1 MKNIL
6 IAVLAVLVV
15 VAGVGGFFGGMKF
28 QEKRTPTRQ
37 AGQNGFQGRFGQSQN
52 GQGSNIKSV
61 RGQIISADDK
71 SITVKAQDGSTTI
84 VILSD
89 SAGITQSTTAAKS
102 DLAQGKEVAVFGT
115 GNSDGSV
122 TAQNIQLNPQ
132 IGRPNSPNASPTPNQ

>member
-6 IAVLAVLVV
+6 IAVLAILIV

-28 QEKRTPTRQ
+28 QQGKTPTR
-37 AGQNGFQGRFGQSQN
+37 QNGFQGRFGQGQGQN
-52 GQGSNIKSV
+52 GQGANIKSV

-84 VILSD
+84 VILSA
-89 SAGITQSTTAAKS
+89 SANITQSTSASKS
-102 DLAQGKEVAVFGT
+102 DLATGKEVAIFGT

-122 TAQNIQLNPQ
+122 TAQSIQLNPQ
-132 IGRPNSPNASPTPNQ
+132 NMRPNSPNTSPTPNQ

>member
-6 IAVLAVLVV
+6 ITVLAFLII
-15 VAGVGGFFGGMKF
+15 VAGVGGFLGGMKF
-28 QEKRTPTRQ
+28 QDKRTPTRQ
-37 AGQNGFQGRFGQSQN
+37 AGQNGFQGRFGQGQN
-52 GQGSNIKSV
+52 GQGANIKSI

-84 VILSD
+84 VILSN
-89 SAGITQSTTAAKS
+89 SASITQSTSADKS

-122 TAQNIQLNPQ
+122 TAQSIQLNPQ
-132 IGRPNSPNASPTPNQ
+132 IGRPNSPNTSPTPNQ